1 MIKWVLYLSAVS
13 VLPEFATPEE
23 FPHNILEG
31 VSCVPKKIADLSG
44 DAVKFRASEDAA
56 FECAMRDMWRKE
68 NGSARYVRTF
78 WDMGIVPEHE
88 YRDPETVEVRVRP
101 EGYVSHF
108 QYRRA

>member
-1 MIKWVLYLSAVS
+1 
-13 VLPEFATPEE
+13 
-23 FPHNILEG
+23 
-31 VSCVPKKIADLSG
+31 
-44 DAVKFRASEDAA
+44 
-56 FECAMRDMWRKE
+56 MRDMWRKE